1 MAARR
6 TTRALALALIALT
19 AAAVLGGPAPVR
31 AATPWAIAVSPAA
44 LAEGVASDV
53 TVTVISGDS
62 DIGQIVL
69 AVPAGFTVVATSIS
83 SVPAGS
89 VWTSVGAGS
98 GPLQVTFSTTKGP
111 WRLTLGAKGVLI
123 VRVIATT
130 SPLGAWSA
138 QAYHNIAVD
147 SQLVS
152 GPLQP
157 LGPFVIVAASAPAPT
172 LPPTPGS
179 TSISAPT
186 STPRPTPVPT
196 VVPRA
201 TTPVPTVVPR
211 ATAPVPT
218 VVPRGATQMPSR
230 SAPSGTTPD
239 PSPSVS
245 TGTFETPSAVSSP
258 GSIAGAITTGGS
270 AGPDGGIVRGGAE
283 GALNVQVLPAG
294 GTVQMDIQAV
304 GVIGMFAWLVPGLA
318 LGLPGLLLLLIV
330 LAQASF
336 AAAFVPVT
344 RRVFGV
350 KGPRRRPDR
359 PASPG

>member
-1 MAARR
+1 
-6 TTRALALALIALT
+6 
-19 AAAVLGGPAPVR
+19 
-31 AATPWAIAVSPAA
+31 
-44 LAEGVASDV
+44 V

-62 DIGQIVL
+62 DLGRIVL
-69 AVPAGFTVVATSIS
+69 TVPAGFTVVATSIS

-89 VWTSVGAGS
+89 VWTSAGAGS
-98 GPLQVTFSTTKGP
+98 GPIQVTFSTTQGP
-111 WRLTLGAKGVLI
+111 WRLTLGAKGVFI
-123 VRVIATT
+123 VRVIATS

-138 QAYHNIAVD
+138 RAYHNIAVD
-147 SQLVS
+147 SQLIS

-157 LGPFVIVAASAPAPT
+157 PGPFVIVAASAPAPT
-172 LPPTPGS
+172 PPPTPGPTS
-179 TSISAPT
+179 TSAPT

-196 VVPRA
+196 VVPRGA
-201 TTPVPTVVPR
+201 TPVPTVVPR
-211 ATAPVPT
+211 GTTPVPT
-218 VVPRGATQMPSR
+218 VVPRGATQIPS
-230 SAPSGTTPD
+230 STPSGTTPD
-239 PSPSVS
+239 PPPSVS
-245 TGTFETPSAVSSP
+245 TGTFETPSAGGSP
-258 GSIAGAITTGGS
+258 GSIAGAITAEGS
-270 AGPDGGIVRGGAE
+270 AGPDGGTVRGGEE

-359 PASPG
+359 PTSPG

>member
-6 TTRALALALIALT
+6 TARALALALIALT
-19 AAAVLGGPAPVR
+19 AAAVLGSPASVR
-31 AATPWAIAVSPAA
+31 AATPWAIALSPAA
-44 LAEGVASDV
+44 LTEGVASDV

-62 DIGQIVL
+62 DLGRIVL
-69 AVPAGFTVVATSIS
+69 TVPAGFTVLATSIS

-89 VWTSVGAGS
+89 VWTSAGAGS
-98 GPLQVTFSTTKGP
+98 GPIQVTFSTTQGP
-111 WRLTLGAKGVLI
+111 WRLTLGAKGVFI
-123 VRVIATT
+123 VRVIATS

-138 QAYHNIAVD
+138 RAYHNIAVD
-147 SQLVS
+147 SQLIS

-157 LGPFVIVAASAPAPT
+157 PGPFVIVAASAPAPT
-172 LPPTPGS
+172 PPPTPGPTS
-179 TSISAPT
+179 TSAPT
-186 STPRPTPVPT
+186 STPRPSLVPT

-211 ATAPVPT
+211 
-218 VVPRGATQMPSR
+218 GATQIPS
-230 SAPSGTTPD
+230 STPPGTTPD
-239 PSPSVS
+239 PPPSVS
-245 TGTFETPSAVSSP
+245 TGTFETPSAVGSP
-258 GSIAGAITTGGS
+258 GSIAGGVTAEGS
-270 AGPDGGIVRGGAE
+270 AGPDGGTVRGGEE

-359 PASPG
+359 PTSPG

>member
-6 TTRALALALIALT
+6 TARALALALIAVT
-19 AAAVLGGPAPVR
+19 AAAVLGGPASVR
-31 AATPWAIAVSPAA
+31 AATPWAIAVSPAV

-62 DIGQIVL
+62 DISRIVL

-98 GPLQVTFSTTKGP
+98 GPIQVTFSTTKGP
-111 WRLTLGAKGVLI
+111 WRLTLGAKGVFV
-123 VRVIATT
+123 VRVIATS
-130 SPLGAWSA
+130 SPLGAWIA
-138 QAYHNIAVD
+138 QAYHNITVD

-172 LPPTPGS
+172 PPPTPGPTS
-179 TSISAPT
+179 TSAPT

-196 VVPRA
+196 VVPRV
-201 TTPVPTVVPR
+201 TT
-211 ATAPVPT
+211 PVPT

-239 PSPSVS
+239 PPPSVS
-245 TGTFETPSAVSSP
+245 IGTFETPSAVGSP
-258 GSIAGAITTGGS
+258 GSIAGAITAEGS
-270 AGPDGGIVRGGAE
+270 AGPDGGTVRGGEE

-359 PASPG
+359 PTSPG